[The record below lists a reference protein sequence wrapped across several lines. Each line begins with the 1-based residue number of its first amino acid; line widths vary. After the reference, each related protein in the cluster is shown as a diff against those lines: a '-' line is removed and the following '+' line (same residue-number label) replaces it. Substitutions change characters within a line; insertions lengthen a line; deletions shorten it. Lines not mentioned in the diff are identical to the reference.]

1 MNNLMQQE
9 QQQLHECANCHRE
22 LPQSDYYI
30 TRGKR
35 DCYCK
40 LCRRNTA
47 RGTYIE
53 ALRRSLVRKPYIVI
67 TEVDDP
73 EVRLLLIKKALQTVR
88 QSIERK
94 RQRERELEYEAEE

>member
-1 MNNLMQQE
+1 MNNLT
-9 QQQLHECANCHRE
+9 QQQLHACGNCHRE
-22 LPQSDYYI
+22 LPLSDYYI

-35 DCYCK
+35 DNYCK
-40 LCRRNTA
+40 HCRREAA
-47 RGTYIE
+47 RDNYLE
-53 ALRRSLVRKPYIVI
+53 ARRRSLIRKPYIVI

>member
-1 MNNLMQQE
+1 MNNLT
-9 QQQLHECANCHRE
+9 QQQLHECGNCHRK

-35 DCYCK
+35 DNYCK
-40 LCRRNTA
+40 HCRREAA
-47 RGTYIE
+47 RGSYIE
-53 ALRRSLVRKPYIVI
+53 ARRRLLIRKPYIVI